1 MKKMAKIICSYRAVG
16 GNYNSPRDSM
26 RMITGEEMKNARQK
40 IGKTQEQL
48 ADEMDYSPRQL
59 SRFENNENLERYDK
73 FLQLVVT
80 LELYRPVEKTKEEKT
95 EVDE

>member
-1 MKKMAKIICSYRAVG
+1 
-16 GNYNSPRDSM
+16 
-26 RMITGEEMKNARQK
+26 MITGEEMKNARRK

-48 ADEMDYSPRQL
+48 ADEMDISQRQL

-80 LELYRPVEKTKEEKT
+80 LELYKPVKEEKV
-95 EVDE
+95 EVNS